1 MENEKVPSAVQEK
14 VAQMAEDMVNVF
26 MPCSGNEMIMGY
38 AAILV
43 LEKALRE
50 ELPPTAAEIAREI
63 AGSIKAEMEDR

>member
-1 MENEKVPSAVQEK
+1 METEKAPSAVQEK
-14 VAQMAEDMVNVF
+14 VAQMAVGMVNVF
-26 MPCSGNEMIMGY
+26 MPCSGDGMIMGY

-50 ELPPTAAEIAREI
+50 ELPPGAAAF

>member
-1 MENEKVPSAVQEK
+1 
-14 VAQMAEDMVNVF
+14 
-26 MPCSGNEMIMGY
+26 MIMGY

-50 ELPPTAAEIAREI
+50 ELPPGAAALAHEI